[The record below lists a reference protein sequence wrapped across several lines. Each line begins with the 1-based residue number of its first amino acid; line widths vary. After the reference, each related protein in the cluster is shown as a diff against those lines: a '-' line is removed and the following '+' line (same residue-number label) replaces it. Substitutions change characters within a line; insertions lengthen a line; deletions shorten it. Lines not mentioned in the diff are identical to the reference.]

1 MGAKIDSLGMRSGL
15 QPFMVELKKATAS
28 DDLNGATEALT
39 KINQEVVREQSLR
52 RAHPS
57 ARGPYAKWGPEDV

>member
-1 MGAKIDSLGMRSGL
+1 
-15 QPFMVELKKATAS
+15 MVELKKATAN